1 MKTTS
6 RRERAGNA
14 AVGKV
19 QITPK
24 ASLSFARIPDNHASA
39 LPSEEGTAITET
51 LYSTASWRTAPDAV
65 AEFAETY
72 TADVCILGL
81 GHAGASCMAQIA
93 DSGFSV
99 IGVEK
104 QSYDEF
110 KTVGH
115 EFGTINSKLAEELG
129 GSTGHD
135 PAEFF
140 NNWMLNCANAAN
152 PSLISKYT
160 NHGGETMDWWY
171 SKADEGTKAHLIF
184 EGANEERPHI
194 VTELGAFKFFCCS
207 VGFDDASSVKN
218 TADAL
223 TGDSRVLWNHTA
235 YDLIKDEDGNVT
247 GAVVQ
252 NVETGEY
259 IRINAKAVVLA
270 TGGFGAN
277 EEMCDDLLTDM
288 KEALQHNDKYR
299 LMTKMGFDH
308 DGTGIRLGYL
318 AGGHIEPNPATLD
331 GRASWQTAY
340 PALVPMLAHPQGI
353 HLDYTGRRF
362 YNEYW
367 GPIELRSRPLMYR
380 NRDVFYAV
388 YDDNLTEYMQY
399 VPASHGTTNPSA
411 AILGNVRRIMNAAYA
426 LKGTGYYDEK
436 SQSTW
441 YAGDTIEELLECIGM
456 DEKVK
461 NNALRSIREWNQICS
476 AGSDT
481 QFARDSKFLFPIE
494 KGPFY
499 INVNENNLMMGNFL
513 VTLGG
518 LIVDGD
524 QRVLGKDWMPVKG
537 LFATGNTT
545 GGRFGWDYFSP
556 AYGVSVGIATALGR
570 ECGKSI
576 VEYLEDKLV

>member
-1 MKTTS
+1 MIHIS
-6 RRERAGNA
+6 RRELA
-14 AVGKV
+14 AKAETGRVH
-19 QITPK
+19 ITPSGTLAYAEIPYSET
-24 ASLSFARIPDNHASA
+24 ASGSVR
-39 LPSEEGTAITET
+39 EGTAITET
-51 LYSTASWRTAPDAV
+51 LYSSASWRKAPEAV
-65 AEFAETY
+65 TEFAECYST
-72 TADVCILGL
+72 DVCILGL
-81 GHAGASCMAQIA
+81 GHAGASCMAEIA
-93 DSGFSV
+93 DEGFSV

-104 QSYDEF
+104 QSYEDF

-115 EFGTINSKLAEELG
+115 EFGSINSKLAEELG

-135 PAEFF
+135 PAEFL

-152 PSLISKYT
+152 PSLASKFA
-160 NHGGETMDWWY
+160 NHGGEAVDWWY
-171 SKADEGTKAHLIF
+171 AKADEGTKAHLIF
-184 EGANEERPHI
+184 QGANEERPHI
-194 VTELGAFKFFCCS
+194 VTELGPFKFYCCS

-223 TGDSRVLWNHTA
+223 EGDSRVLWNHSA
-235 YDLIKDEDGNVT
+235 YDLIKDDEGNVT
-247 GAVVQ
+247 GAIVQ
-252 NVETGEY
+252 NILTGEY
-259 IRINAKAVVLA
+259 VRINAKAVVLA

-277 EEMCDDLLTDM
+277 EEMCDDLLVDM
-288 KEALQHNDKYR
+288 KDALQHNDKYR
-299 LMTKMGFDH
+299 LMTKMGMDH

-318 AGGHIEPNPATLD
+318 AGGHIESNPATMD

-388 YDDNLTEYMQY
+388 YDDCLPEYMQY
-399 VPASHGTTNPSA
+399 VPASHGTTNPSKST
-411 AILGNVRRIMNAAYA
+411 LDKVRKIMNAAYS
-426 LKGTGYYDEK
+426 LKGSGYYDEK

-441 YAGDTIEELLECIGM
+441 YAGDTVEELLDAAGM

-461 NNALRSIREWNQICS
+461 KNVLKSIQEWNEICHK
-476 AGSDT
+476 GTDL
-481 QFARDSKFLFPIE
+481 QFGRDSHFLFPIE

-499 INVNENNLMMGNFL
+499 LNVNENNLMMGNFL

-518 LIVDGD
+518 LLVDGD
-524 QRVLGKDWMPVKG
+524 QRVLGRNWMPVKG

-556 AYGVSVGIATALGR
+556 AYGVSVGIATTLGR
-570 ECGKSI
+570 ECGKS
-576 VEYLEDKLV
+576 VAEYLEDKLV